1 MVTFGYLLINGVN
14 YLLPIYGLAVVLV
27 TYFGTKGASVE
38 IVAAACVIYVMV
50 VVTGLVAGG
59 AGKPDALIMYTFLM
73 FLVPFIARIL
83 RSQTNASGADA
94 TA

>member
-1 MVTFGYLLINGVN
+1 
-14 YLLPIYGLAVVLV
+14 
-27 TYFGTKGASVE
+27 
-38 IVAAACVIYVMV
+38 VAAACVIYVMV